1 MDLELSGKTAIV
13 TGGSRGIGRAVARA
27 LAAEGVEVA
36 VAARG
41 RADLEASA
49 AQLAAETGRRVVA
62 VPADTAS
69 DASVRE
75 MVGIAVAEL
84 GGVDILVNCAAQP
97 GGQAPPPK
105 LAEIDDDV
113 FWPDV
118 NVKVLGYIRCIR
130 EVVPHMAARGG
141 GRIVNVSGLAARS
154 TGSTVGSIRN
164 VAVAAM
170 TKNLAD
176 ELAPQGITLVVVHPA
191 LTRTEKT
198 PGVIAAQAARQGVP
212 EAEVERRMGRA
223 NVLGRL
229 IDAAEVAAVIAFLS
243 SPRAVAINGDAVAVG
258 GGAPGAIHY

>member
-27 LAAEGVEVA
+27 LAAEGVDVA

-49 AQLAAETGRRVVA
+49 AELVRETGRRVVA
-62 VPADTAS
+62 IPCDTGS
-69 DASVRE
+69 DDSVRA
-75 MVGIAVAEL
+75 MVAGAVAEL

-97 GGQAPPPK
+97 GGQAPPPR
-105 LAEIDDDV
+105 LADVNDDV

-118 NVKVLGYIRCIR
+118 NVKVMGYLRCIR
-130 EVVPHMAARGG
+130 EVVPGMAARGG

-198 PGVIAAQAARQGVP
+198 PAVIRAQAARLGVP

-223 NVLGRL
+223 NLLGRL
-229 IDAAEVAAVIAFLS
+229 IDASDVAAVIAFLA
-243 SPRAVAINGDAVAVG
+243 SPRAAAINGDAVAVG